1 MPFFDMPLEQLEQY
15 RPLTNEPPD
24 FDAFWAETLT
34 EARQYP
40 LDAQFVPVDS
50 GLALLDAFDVTYS
63 GYGGQRIKGWYLR
76 PKHVAE
82 ALPCVV
88 EYIGYGG
95 GRGYPHDWVLW
106 PSAGFAVL
114 AMDTRGQGTSWR
126 KGDTP
131 DLPDGDNP
139 HVPGFM
145 TQGILNPRHYFY
157 RRVFT
162 DAVRAIEAARS
173 REDVNPARIAL
184 HGGSQGGGIT
194 IAAAAL
200 DGSVDYALPDV
211 PFLCHFER
219 AVGLTNALP
228 YQEIV
233 AYLHTHRD
241 YEAQVFSTLAYF
253 DGVHF
258 ARRLKAESLW
268 STALMDEICP
278 PSTVFAAYNAAPA
291 AKAIHVYRFNGH
303 EGGDAR
309 HTVRKLRW
317 LRERWG

>member
-15 RPLTNEPPD
+15 RPLTNEPAD
-24 FDAFWAETLT
+24 FDAFWAETLA
-34 EARQYP
+34 EARRHP
-40 LDAQFVPVDS
+40 LDPVFTAIDADLAQVDV
-50 GLALLDAFDVTYS
+50 FDVTFS

-76 PKHVAE
+76 PAGVADP
-82 ALPCVV
+82 LPCVV

-95 GRGYPHDWVLW
+95 GRGYPHDWILW
-106 PSAGFAVL
+106 PSAGFAAL
-114 AMDTRGQGTSWR
+114 AMDTRGQGWSWR

-162 DAVRAIEAARS
+162 DAARAIEAARS
-173 REDVNPARIAL
+173 RADVDSSRIAL
-184 HGGSQGGGIT
+184 NGGSQGGGIT

-200 DGSVDYALPDV
+200 DGQVALAMTDV

-228 YQEIV
+228 YQEIIT
-233 AYLHTHRD
+233 YLHTHRD
-241 YEAQVFSTLAYF
+241 AEAQVFSTLAYF

-258 ARRLKAESLW
+258 ARRMKAESLW
-268 STALMDEICP
+268 SVALMDEVCP
-278 PSTVFAAYNAAPA
+278 PSTVYAAYNAAPEP
-291 AKAIHVYRFNGH
+291 KAIHVYRFNGH

-309 HTVRKLRW
+309 HVVRKLK
-317 LRERWG
+317 LVRERWG